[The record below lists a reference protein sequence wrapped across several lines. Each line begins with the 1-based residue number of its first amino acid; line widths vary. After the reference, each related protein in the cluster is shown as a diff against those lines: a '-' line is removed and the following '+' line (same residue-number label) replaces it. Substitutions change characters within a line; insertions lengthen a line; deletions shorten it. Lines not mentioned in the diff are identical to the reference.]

1 MRSCVCVCMLVYMSG
16 KCTPH
21 KLQFTQILLSFM
33 GCLPAFLHSCL
44 LACYPD
50 SLTLL
55 GVYLHGN
62 VVASMAFLHCS
73 TNLLIFHVQSWAE
86 LKLGEMRMN
95 DLFKWPRPASLI
107 HSIPDTQNT
116 CDHALSLKC
125 TKSNTIY
132 SKIEQV
138 VHSALLFIQTW

>member
-1 MRSCVCVCMLVYMSG
+1 MLVYMSG

-73 TNLLIFHVQSWAE
+73 TNRQIFHVQSWAE

-125 TKSNTIY
+125 TKSYAIY

-138 VHSALLFIQTW
+138 VHSALIFIRIW